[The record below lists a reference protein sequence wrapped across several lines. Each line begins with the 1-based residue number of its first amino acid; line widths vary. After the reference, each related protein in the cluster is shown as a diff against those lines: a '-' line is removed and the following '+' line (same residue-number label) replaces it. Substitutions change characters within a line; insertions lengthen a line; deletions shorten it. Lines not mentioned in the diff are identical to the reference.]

1 MDAPAASGG
10 WEHLFRLVF
19 RRSLSSIFLIDD
31 ERLIVEVN
39 DSGIGLLGRS
49 RGEIVGKS
57 LVESIRS
64 SERDRAA
71 REWQDYLRS
80 REYDGTRYVMR
91 RDGSEVQVDFAVR
104 LANMDERQL
113 GLCVMSVTRG
123 GPAGP
128 YETQV
133 PHGSLT
139 SREREVVT
147 LIALGNETN
156 EIAVGL
162 NISPTT
168 VRSHVRSA
176 MSKLGA
182 RTRAQLVALAL
193 SAGDAIDTAH
203 LN

>member
-1 MDAPAASGG
+1 MSAPAANGG

-19 RRSLSSIFLIDD
+19 RRSLSSIFVIDD
-31 ERLIVEVN
+31 QRSIVEVN
-39 DSGIGLLGRS
+39 DAGLGLLGRS
-49 RGEIVGKS
+49 RQEIVGKS
-57 LVESIRS
+57 LVQSIRS

-71 REWQDYLRS
+71 REWQGYLQS
-80 REYDGTRYVMR
+80 REYDGTRYMVR
-91 RDGSEVQVDFAVR
+91 LDGSEVEVDFAVR
-104 LANMDERQL
+104 LANVGERQM
-113 GLCVMSVTRG
+113 GICVMAARRDV
-123 GPAGP
+123 PAGP
-128 YETQV
+128 YGPRV

-139 SREREVVT
+139 RREREVVT
-147 LIALGNETN
+147 LIAMGNETN
-156 EIAVGL
+156 EIAADL

-193 SAGDAIDTAH
+193 STGDAIDTAH